1 MSSDRP
7 RWYRRRIVIVIGA
20 LMAAL
25 VCAAAVFALTRPGDV
40 FNRDV
45 EFRAEP
51 EQTFVP
57 TPVPGAKPRK
67 KGNPLAGFTWAQY
80 GYSRD
85 RRRYLPTRGSVRP
98 PFRRRWSWS
107 ANSLLEFP
115 PIIVGNRLFTTRN
128 DGVVV
133 SLNRTTGKRVWMRDM
148 GYLAASSPAY
158 AEKKIFVTILERTK
172 GVRAGRVAAIWAK
185 SGKVSWSKPL
195 RSRSESSPMVVD
207 HRLFFGTENGTVY
220 AMRVDDGSVQ
230 WKFQARGAA
239 KGGLALDEGKL
250 YFGTY
255 GGHVYAVSQRTGKQV
270 WHTGTSGAKFGLAAG
285 NFYATPAVA
294 FGRVYIGNTDG
305 NMYSFSATTGK
316 LAWRRGTGSYVYAS
330 PAVAQV
336 PGTKPTV
343 YFGSYD
349 GTFYALDA
357 RTGGTRWTFRDGGK
371 ISGAA
376 TVVGDLVYYS
386 NWGHRNTSALW
397 VKSGTRA
404 WSSERGAFNPVVS
417 DGQTIYLTGFS
428 SVAAF
433 EPMTVAQAR
442 AAAERRAA
450 KLKKRAAAAKKRKAA
465 SAKKKKAA
473 AARKRAAAAKKRK
486 AAAARKKKAA
496 AAKRKAAARKRA
508 AAKKR
513 RKRSP

>member
-7 RWYRRRIVIVIGA
+7 RWYRRRIVIVIGGVV
-20 LMAAL
+20 AAL

-57 TPVPGAKPRK
+57 TPVPGAKPK
-67 KGNPLAGFTWAQY
+67 KKADPLAGFQWPQY

-85 RRRYLPTRGSVRP
+85 RRRYLPTKSSVRP
-98 PFRRRWSWS
+98 PFRFRWNWS
-107 ANSLLEFP
+107 GHSLLEFP
-115 PIIVGNRLFTTRN
+115 PIIVGNRLFLTRN

-133 SLNRTTGKRVWMRDM
+133 SINRTTGKRVWQRDM

-158 AEKKIFVTILERTK
+158 GEKKIFVTILERTK
-172 GVRAGRVAAIWAK
+172 GVRAGRVAAIWAR

-195 RSRSESSPMVVD
+195 ASRSESSPMVVD

-220 AMRVDDGSVQ
+220 AMRTDDGSVQ
-230 WKFQARGAA
+230 WKFQAAGAA
-239 KGGLALDEGKL
+239 KGGLALNDGRL

-255 GGHVYAVSQRTGKQV
+255 GGHVYAIGQRRGKLV
-270 WHTGTSGAKFGLAAG
+270 WHTGTSGARFGLSAG

-305 NMYSFSATTGK
+305 NMYSFSAATGK

-336 PGTKPTV
+336 PGNKPTV

-357 RTGGTRWTFRDGGK
+357 RSGATRWAFRDGGK

-397 VKSGTRA
+397 VKSGKRA
-404 WSSERGAFNPVVS
+404 WSSSRGAFNPVVS
-417 DGQTIYLTGFS
+417 DGQTIYVTGFS
-428 SVAAF
+428 SLAAF
-433 EPMTVAQAR
+433 EPISVAQAR
-442 AAAERRAA
+442 AAAKRRAA
-450 KLKKRAAAAKKRKAA
+450 KAKATAKKRKAA
-465 SAKKKKAA
+465 M
-473 AARKRAAAAKKRK
+473 
-486 AAAARKKKAA
+486 ARKKKAA
-496 AAKRKAAARKRA
+496 AAKRKKQAAAAAKKKKAALAKKRAAAARKKA
-508 AAKKR
+508 AAKKKR
-513 RKRSP
+513 RRRSS